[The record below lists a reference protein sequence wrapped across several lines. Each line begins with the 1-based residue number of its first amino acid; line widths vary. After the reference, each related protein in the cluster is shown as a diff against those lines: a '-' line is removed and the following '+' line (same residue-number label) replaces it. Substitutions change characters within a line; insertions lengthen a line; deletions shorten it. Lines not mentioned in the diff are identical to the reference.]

1 MKKAND
7 FYGDCLEGFVGVAQR
22 FGYAN
27 GGARGNEVLMKRAE
41 QSVRELLKL
50 RPLIQAFGND
60 PTMYYYQVNSYAFA
74 IGVTLAMLQLNAPK
88 KFTERDL
95 IPMIVND
102 SETSPHELAFTTLQQ
117 FGMDIGIYNQLVQEI
132 YAKFQELHQ
141 PYWSAKEP
149 RDYTLAAFYASF
161 MTGCS
166 ISIEKF
172 YERRAQK
179 QTASVAQPPKAA
191 SVAAA
196 PAEATK
202 EVPAPKK
209 RPAKKPAAKKPATEP
224 GEKPVARKPAAR
236 KRKEV

>member
-7 FYGDCLEGFVGVAQR
+7 FYGNCLEGFIGVAQR

-74 IGVTLAMLQLNAPK
+74 MGVTLAMLQVNAPK
-88 KFTERDL
+88 KFTERGL
-95 IPMIVND
+95 VAMIAND
-102 SETSPHELAFTTLQQ
+102 PETSPHELAFTTLQQ

-141 PYWSAKEP
+141 SYWSAKEP

-179 QTASVAQPPKAA
+179 QTASVAQESKPVPADA
-191 SVAAA
+191 L
-196 PAEATK
+196 PAEAK
-202 EVPAPKK
+202 NDAAAQEK
-209 RPAKKPAAKKPATEP
+209 RPSKKTTAKKPIT
-224 GEKPVARKPAAR
+224 R
-236 KRKEV
+236 KRKESS